1 MTPQLFDP
9 AAGDIAALAAL
20 HATSF
25 PDPWNAD
32 AIRELFAG
40 PGVFAFFLRDG
51 FILARAVDD
60 EAEILTLAVM
70 PQTRR
75 QGLGRSL
82 IRAAAHHARKLGA
95 NSLFLEVAANNIAA
109 QALYRGQGFAAVG
122 RRKAYYGAQDADVL
136 KVMLPL
142 PNSENFA

>member
-1 MTPQLFDP
+1 MNPHLFDP

-25 PDPWNAD
+25 PDPWGTE

-40 PGVFAFFLRDG
+40 PGVFAFLFPEG
-51 FILARAVDD
+51 FILARAAGD

-70 PQTRR
+70 PQMRR

-82 IRAAAHHARKLGA
+82 IRAAAHHARNLGA

-109 QALYRGQGFAAVG
+109 QALYRSQGFAAVG

-142 PNSENFA
+142 PNSEDFA